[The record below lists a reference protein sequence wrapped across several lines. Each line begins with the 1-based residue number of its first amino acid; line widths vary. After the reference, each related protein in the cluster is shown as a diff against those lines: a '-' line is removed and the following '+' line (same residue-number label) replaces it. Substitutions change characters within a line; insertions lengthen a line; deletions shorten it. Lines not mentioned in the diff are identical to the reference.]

1 MFSLKRTKSEFTL
14 LLCSAGMVMI
24 LLHNARAQELPSSVR
39 QRFTIF
45 PAYRPCDP
53 AQVKTFS
60 LGRQPLEAILAQVD
74 VENRSEKTIVAVK
87 LRWNVFEQQE
97 GSKVSLASCPPD
109 SRSGE
114 VFLTGTSDLIQLTSL
129 NPKEI
134 TAIGINPLPVPTS
147 ALKTVFVNR
156 PLVMVDDVKSVAVGS
171 TGKYALV
178 IYVAEVHFNDGTRWT
193 REANQH

>member
-1 MFSLKRTKSEFTL
+1 MFSVKHTKSDFTL
-14 LLCSAGMVMI
+14 LLFFAGMVMI
-24 LLHNARAQELPSSVR
+24 LLHNASAQELPSSVR

-53 AQVKTFS
+53 AQVNSFA
-60 LGRQPLEAILAQVD
+60 LGRQPLEAILAQVT
-74 VENRSEKTIVAVK
+74 VENLSEKTIVAVK
-87 LRWNVFEQQE
+87 LRWNVYEQQE
-97 GSKVSLASCPPD
+97 GRRVSLASCPPD

-114 VFLTGTSDLIQLTSL
+114 VFLTGATDMIQLTSL

-147 ALKTVFVNR
+147 ELKTVIVDR
-156 PLVMVDDVKSVAVGS
+156 PLVMVDDVKSDAIGS

-193 REANQH
+193 REAN